1 MKDDNRLLQPRN
13 RLRRWLKR
21 LAGGLMATVLT
32 IGGYLGYLQLSGNF
46 HPVIAGEVYR
56 SAQPSGDAIARYARE
71 QAIRSIINL
80 RGPNPGKA
88 WYDEEIEA
96 AATQGVAH
104 YDFAMSASEELSRDR
119 AAELIELMERAEKP
133 VLIHCQA
140 GADRSGLAA
149 ALYVAAIA
157 RGGENAAEG
166 QISLRYG
173 HVSLPMTAAYP
184 MDRSFEALEPWLGF
198 PHS

>member
-1 MKDDNRLLQPRN
+1 MKDDNRLIQPRN

-21 LAGGLMATVLT
+21 MAGGLLATVMT

-71 QAIRSIINL
+71 QGIRSIINL

-96 AATQGVAH
+96 ATTQGVAH
-104 YDFAMSASEELSRDR
+104 YDFAMSASKELSRDR